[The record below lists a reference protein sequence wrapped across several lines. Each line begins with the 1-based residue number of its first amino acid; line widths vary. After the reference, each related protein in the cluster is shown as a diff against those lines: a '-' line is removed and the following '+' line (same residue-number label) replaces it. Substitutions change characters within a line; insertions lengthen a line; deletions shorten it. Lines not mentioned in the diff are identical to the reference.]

1 MCNIFNAH
9 AIFLV
14 KNPGRIIQHSLYICQ
29 AVWFNPHTVI
39 QYADPQIRFM
49 CITDNL
55 NLSALRKICQAMDN
69 RIFNQRLQRKFQ
81 YFLL

>member
-1 MCNIFNAH
+1 MHKSLLPRGYYSDTIATSAAESDSLCNIFNAH

-49 CITDNL
+49 CITDN
-55 NLSALRKICQAMDN
+55 
-69 RIFNQRLQRKFQ
+69 
-81 YFLL
+81 